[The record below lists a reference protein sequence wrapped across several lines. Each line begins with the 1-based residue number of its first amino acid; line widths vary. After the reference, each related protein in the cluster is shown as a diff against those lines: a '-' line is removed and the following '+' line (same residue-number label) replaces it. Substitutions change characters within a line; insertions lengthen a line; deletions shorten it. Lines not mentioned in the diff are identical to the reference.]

1 MLGFHLIDNV
11 NPPFAA
17 DYLIIRAN
25 FFDAGTHFHADHPL
39 LLVDD
44 TLLLAFRTDKTNFRG
59 KLSDPSSDRKES
71 ILP

>member
-1 MLGFHLIDNV
+1 MLRFKLVNNID
-11 NPPFAA
+11 PAFAA

-39 LLVDD
+39 LLVED